1 MNSNQVTLPASDL
14 KKSITFYELL
24 GLKLIVKALPYYA
37 RFECPQGDSTFSL
50 HQVNGIKENNNSWI
64 YFELEQLDQKVA
76 ELISLG
82 IQIEEMPEDK
92 SWLWREARLKDL
104 DGNQLILYY
113 AGENRKDPPWKLVG
127 DG

>member
-82 IQIEEMPEDK
+82 WQ
-92 SWLWREARLKDL
+92 STYFVLCR
-104 DGNQLILYY
+104 
-113 AGENRKDPPWKLVG
+113 
-127 DG
+127 

>member
-1 MNSNQVTLPASDL
+1 MSTRRQHLFPTSGQWNQ
-14 KKSITFYELL
+14 
-24 GLKLIVKALPYYA
+24 
-37 RFECPQGDSTFSL
+37 
-50 HQVNGIKENNNSWI
+50 ENNNSWI